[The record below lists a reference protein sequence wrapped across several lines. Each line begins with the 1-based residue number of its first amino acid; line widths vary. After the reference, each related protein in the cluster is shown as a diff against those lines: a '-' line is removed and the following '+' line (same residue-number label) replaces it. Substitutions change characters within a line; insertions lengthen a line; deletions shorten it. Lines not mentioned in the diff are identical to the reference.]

1 MNSMHVFWCKP
12 VSSSSFQRAAM
23 IGAILIGAVLVIL
36 WQKLHKQRSA
46 VQTCDAAVQTCLGN
60 DQMQFNPQH
69 PTKVFITPMGRCVHF
84 SQRCRSLEES
94 KILLEYKVCAMCG
107 SSKVR
112 LPILDRRV
120 ESATVH
126 QSNLD
131 RSVES
136 AAVQQ

>member
-1 MNSMHVFWCKP
+1 
-12 VSSSSFQRAAM
+12 M
-23 IGAILIGAVLVIL
+23 IGAILIGAVLTIL
-36 WQKLHKQRSA
+36 LQKLYKQRGA
-46 VQTCDAAVQTCLGN
+46 VQTCDAAVQTCEVPGWN
-60 DQMQFNPQH
+60 CSIWQQKPA
-69 PTKVFITPMGRCVHF
+69 KVFITPMGNCVHF

-94 KILLEYKVCAMCG
+94 KILLEYKVCAICG

-112 LPILDRRV
+112 LPILDRSV

-126 QSNLD
+126 QSNMD